1 MNDTIKRTLENLK
14 KHNIDARFVPDKETA
29 LREALS
35 LIPRGARV
43 GMGGSQTVREIG
55 LLDALRKGEYKLVDQ
70 YEEGISKEENMRRR
84 VEGMRCEFFI
94 SGTNAV
100 TEDGALVNI
109 DGMGNRTSAITFG
122 PSRVIIVVG
131 RNKVVRD
138 VEAGLERAQ
147 KYVAPRNAKRFGVGT
162 PCAESGECSDCS
174 HPERI
179 CNIYSIVK
187 RQWTPGRITVIIV
200 DQDLGM

>member
-14 KHNIDARFVPDKETA
+14 KHNIDARFAANKEEA
-29 LREALS
+29 LKEALS

-43 GMGGSQTVREIG
+43 GLGGSQTVREIG

-131 RNKVVRD
+131 RNKIVRD

>member
-14 KHNIDARFVPDKETA
+14 KHNIDARFAANKEEA
-29 LREALS
+29 LKEALS